1 MGYATNSIISRIEW
15 CRRQRAQLATS
26 RELEEWE
33 AEEQGLQDAI
43 LNTDHTNQYRLSPP
57 RVFERYAMGLQ
68 DGKALIRAE
77 VVTSLV
83 GASR

>member
-43 LNTDHTNQYRLSPP
+43 LNTDHTNQYRQSPP
-57 RVFERYAMGLQ
+57 GVFERYAMGLQ

>member
-1 MGYATNSIISRIEW
+1 MGYPTNSIESRIEW
-15 CRRQRAQLATS
+15 CRRKRAQLATS
-26 RELEEWE
+26 REREEWE

-43 LNTDHTNQYRLSPP
+43 LNTDHTNQYRHSSPG
-57 RVFERYAMGLQ
+57 VFERYAMGLQ

-77 VVTSLV
+77 EVASLV